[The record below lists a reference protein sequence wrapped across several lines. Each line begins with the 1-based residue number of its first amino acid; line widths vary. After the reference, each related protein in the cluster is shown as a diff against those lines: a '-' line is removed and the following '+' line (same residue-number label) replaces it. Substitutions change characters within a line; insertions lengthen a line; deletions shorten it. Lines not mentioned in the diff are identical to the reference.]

1 MSLYLQLI
9 ICVHIYLSLSRFS
22 PMLYG
27 SRLLREVNTNLM
39 YLLLLTFELLG
50 VATSL
55 NLVKGILGTGI

>member
-1 MSLYLQLI
+1 
-9 ICVHIYLSLSRFS
+9 
-22 PMLYG
+22 MLYG